1 MQAYLLNLAQLTL
14 AAVVAEEALA
24 QMDLAAQE

>member
-1 MQAYLLNLAQLTL
+1 MIRSRPCRDPVPL

-24 QMDLAAQE
+24 ELAGMRQ